1 MSRHQ
6 GRLKKLRRLIKK
18 NKLDALL
25 VTSFTNVTYLTGF
38 TGDDSYL
45 LVTLDDEVII
55 SDPRYTTQLEEECSW
70 LKRDIR
76 EPGTSILLASNGQI
90 SSAGVEV
97 LGLEAQN
104 CTLATEAGLVEILDG
119 VNIKPVTG
127 LVEEIRM
134 VKDRE
139 EIETTR
145 IACTQARKILEM
157 VRAVWTPNTS
167 EKDISREL
175 EYQARR
181 LGAIGMSFSPIVA
194 AGPRA
199 ALPHATPTDELVGNH
214 PFTLIDWGT
223 CHDLYAS
230 DLTRM
235 VVTAPPSK
243 KFAKIYN
250 VVLEAQL
257 AGINAIGPG
266 VACEDV
272 DKAARSIISKAGYG
286 KNFGHGLGHGLGL
299 DVHEAPRLSRKQK
312 TILEPGMIVTV
323 EPGIY
328 LPGWGG
334 VRIEDD
340 VLVTKTGF
348 EVLSDVPKTLEE
360 SIL

>member
-1 MSRHQ
+1 MSRQQ

-18 NKLDALL
+18 QKLDALL
-25 VTSFTNVTYLTGF
+25 VTNFTNVTYLTGF

-45 LVTLDDEVII
+45 LVTLDSETII
-55 SDPRYTTQLEEECSW
+55 SDPRYTTQLEEESPW

-76 EPGTSILLASNGQI
+76 EPGTSIIVASDEQI
-90 SSAGVEV
+90 NKAGVET
-97 LGLEAQN
+97 LGLEADH
-104 CTLATEAGLVEILDG
+104 CTLAVESALTGILDG
-119 VNIKPVTG
+119 VNIKAVTG
-127 LVEEIRM
+127 LVEEIRLI
-134 VKDRE
+134 KDRE

-145 IACTQARKILEM
+145 IACRQARKILEM
-157 VRAVWTPNTS
+157 VRAVWTPSTS

-181 LGAIGMSFSPIVA
+181 LGAIGMSFPPIVA

-243 KFAKIYN
+243 KFTKIYN
-250 VVLEAQL
+250 IVLEAQL

-266 VACEDV
+266 VVCEDV
-272 DKAARSIISKAGYG
+272 DKAARNIIKKAGYG
-286 KNFGHGLGHGLGL
+286 KEFGHGLGHGLGL
-299 DVHEAPRLSRKQK
+299 DVHEAPRLSRKQLRK
-312 TILEPGMIVTV
+312 LEPGMIVTV

-328 LPGWGG
+328 LPDWGG

-340 VLVTKTGF
+340 VLVTKSGF

-360 SIL
+360 SVL